1 MIDYEENYDTL
12 LKAEWTKK
20 DDFLLEKCIE
30 AVCGRHDS
38 SHKDEQKK
46 WLKSLKDRINHNY
59 MEDYKKKYEDALKK
73 AKENKPLEE
82 IFPELKE
89 SEDEKTGK
97 DIISFVEQAIDA
109 GYGIIDK
116 ERKDK
121 WIAWLEKRGEQ
132 TNPYSGTSF
141 EYNGHTWGMC
151 ARDNGVDILCDK
163 HLIKHLEKQDGQKH
177 SKTVK
182 DVWKDMRLEAYAQAT
197 GNRHE
202 PNYSDDSTKLFSLN
216 DIDEIFEKISDC
228 VVEQKPIESNEVFN
242 DFVRWFVDERTK
254 HYTLIPSDEDV
265 QKWGNMILE
274 HARKALNNEQ
284 KPVEMVNDEDY
295 GVDGLYAALDILK
308 TTLGQVQGY
317 QTDDGI
323 LEHKAAITVVKKLY
337 EQRHVKWSEEDE
349 KMLSDITDCIIKLP
363 VFFES
368 IEINGENKVSSKF
381 ISEVKNWLKSFKYRV
396 QSQPKQ
402 ECSEEDENTRNK
414 IIGSLVALR
423 FYVEGNK
430 KFDTERIESN
440 LKELDSEIEWMQ
452 NAESQKII
460 IIPKFRHNDII
471 TSSRNYAIKYLIKE
485 VGVKN
490 ELGEYDYVV
499 EDISDNPEY
508 KGRIHNIS
516 IKKVDEWGVLV
527 ERNNVEWKP
536 TKAMLQALN
545 WARSEFHPDCI
556 DTIDNLNYLYKEIE
570 QLYYDRA

>member
-1 MIDYEENYDTL
+1 
-12 LKAEWTKK
+12 
-20 DDFLLEKCIE
+20 
-30 AVCGRHDS
+30 
-38 SHKDEQKK
+38 
-46 WLKSLKDRINHNY
+46 

-73 AKENKPLEE
+73 AKENKPIEE
-82 IFPELKE
+82 IFPELSE
-89 SEDEKTGK
+89 NEDEKIRKRLIEYFKYCENSGSKTANTI
-97 DIISFVEQAIDA
+97 DISEIL
-109 GYGIIDK
+109 
-116 ERKDK
+116 
-121 WIAWLEKRGEQ
+121 AWLEKHGEQ
-132 TNPYSGTSF
+132 TNPYSGISF
-141 EYNGHTWGMC
+141 EYNGHIWGMC
-151 ARDNGVDILCDK
+151 ARDNGVDILLDK
-163 HLIKHLEKQDGQKH
+163 QLFKHLEKQGEKK
-177 SKTVK
+177 KTAMEA
-182 DVWKDMRLEAYAQAT
+182 WKEMRLEVYAQAS

-202 PNYSDDSTKLFSLN
+202 PNCSDNNSKIFSIN

-254 HYTLIPSDEDV
+254 DYTLIPSDEDV

-274 HARKALNNEQ
+274 HARKVLNNEQ

-308 TTLGQVQGY
+308 TTLGHVQGY
-317 QTDDGI
+317 QSDDGI
-323 LEHKAAITVVKKLY
+323 LEHKAAITAVKNLY
-337 EQRHVKWSEEDE
+337 EQKHVKWNEEDE

-368 IEINGENKVSSKF
+368 IEINGENKISSKF

-396 QSQPKQ
+396 QLQPKQ
-402 ECSEEDENTRNK
+402 EWSEEDENTRNK
-414 IIGSLVALR
+414 IIGSLDALK

-452 NAESQKII
+452 SIVPKSNDVAESQKII

-471 TSSRNYAIKYLIKE
+471 TSSRNYAIKYRIKE

-516 IKKVDEWGVLV
+516 IKRVDEWGVLV
-527 ERNNVEWKP
+527 ERNNVDWSEEDEVFLKDTIECVDFVYNNFSTHKELYKKLSNNSIDILRWLKFIKDRVLLQTTWKP
-536 TKAMLQALN
+536 SDEQMEIIHKYAEQN
-545 WARSEFHPDCI
+545 
-556 DTIDNLNYLYKEIE
+556 NYDGSVLTSLYRDLKK
-570 QLYYDRA
+570 LKK

>member
-1 MIDYEENYDTL
+1 
-12 LKAEWTKK
+12 
-20 DDFLLEKCIE
+20 
-30 AVCGRHDS
+30 
-38 SHKDEQKK
+38 
-46 WLKSLKDRINHNY
+46 
-59 MEDYKKKYEDALKK
+59 MEDYKKKYEDALRK

-89 SEDEKTGK
+89 SEDEKIK
-97 DIISFVEQAIDA
+97 NEIIAFVEQSIHR
-109 GYGIIDK
+109 GGGTPVPQ
-116 ERKDK
+116 EQEDK
-121 WIAWLEKRGEQ
+121 WIAWLEKHGEK
-132 TNPYSGTSF
+132 TNPYSGISF

-177 SKTVK
+177 AKTVK

-228 VVEQKPIESNEVFN
+228 VVEQKPIKSNEVFN

-254 HYTLIPSDEDV
+254 NYTLIPSDEDV

-337 EQRHVKWSEEDE
+337 EQRHVKWSEED
-349 KMLSDITDCIIKLP
+349 D
-363 VFFES
+363 
-368 IEINGENKVSSKF
+368 
-381 ISEVKNWLKSFKYRV
+381 
-396 QSQPKQ
+396 
-402 ECSEEDENTRNK
+402 NTRNK
-414 IIGSLVALR
+414 IIGSLLALK

-430 KFDTERIESN
+430 KFDTARIESN

-452 NAESQKII
+452 NIVPKSNI

-471 TSSRNYAIKYLIKE
+471 TSSKNYAIKYLIKE

-527 ERNNVEWKP
+527 ERNNVEWSEEYKEKINQIKTQIALCNGFNRENRDKIFVLLDAICPQKQWKP